1 MIPDVSSPLPDLQ
14 NQQDTRGV
22 PLDKVGIKGYELP
35 FTVLTKDNGMQQTA
49 GKVSLYTSL
58 NEEVK
63 GANMSRYSQV
73 VSKALAKGHISIHA
87 IKDMLEACKNR
98 LGSTES
104 YVTAKF
110 PFFLKKKAPIS
121 GVESY
126 SKYPAILD
134 GRDTVRDGLRLFVT
148 VSVQYMSL
156 CPCSRQMS
164 AMGTDEKGETYGKGA
179 HNQRSTGTL
188 TVSLKDVSLDN
199 PDGFVWLEDLISIV
213 ESCASCPIYNAL
225 KRPDEQ
231 YVTEASYRNP
241 KFVEDVA
248 RDVALIL
255 QQEEWVKRVNG
266 FCFVTEHHESIHQ
279 YDAVCVK
286 RGGEVYIP

>member
-35 FTVLTKDNGMQQTA
+35 FTVLTKDNGIQQTA